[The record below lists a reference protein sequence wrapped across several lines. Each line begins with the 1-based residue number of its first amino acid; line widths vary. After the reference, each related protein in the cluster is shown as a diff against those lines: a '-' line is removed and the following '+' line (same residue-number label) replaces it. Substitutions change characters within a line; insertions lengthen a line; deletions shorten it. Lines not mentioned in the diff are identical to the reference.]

1 LIRAR
6 KDNFCH
12 MKFAPDRVPHGSSSR
27 GTLTDK

>member
-12 MKFAPDRVPHGSSSR
+12 IVFAHERVAFSPSKRSVDR
-27 GTLTDK
+27 